1 MEILKTIYT
10 PQRKYKE
17 KMKKKKKEIDG
28 RLDVVFLQNL
38 YELLEIYNLNDDTR
52 G

>member
-17 KMKKKKKEIDG
+17 KMKKKKEIDG